1 MRGSVRGPE
10 LAGERRTS
18 GQTRGLQ
25 GLHARAF
32 RPGSARAQAI
42 GARLAGRIEGQ
53 ALIHA
58 LLGAFRGDRRGF
70 GGHSD
75 QQRGLV
81 TRMASAGSVGCRF
94 SDVGSHRVPRAKREH
109 YWTELELPI

>member
-42 GARLAGRIEGQ
+42 GAGLAGRIEAQ
-53 ALIHA
+53 AANSRFARCVSRRPARLWGIPTS
-58 LLGAFRGDRRGF
+58 RGGWLPGWRARDPWVVV
-70 GGHSD
+70 
-75 QQRGLV
+75 LV
-81 TRMASAGSVGCRF
+81 MSAVI
-94 SDVGSHRVPRAKREH
+94 A
-109 YWTELELPI
+109 YLELSENTTGRS